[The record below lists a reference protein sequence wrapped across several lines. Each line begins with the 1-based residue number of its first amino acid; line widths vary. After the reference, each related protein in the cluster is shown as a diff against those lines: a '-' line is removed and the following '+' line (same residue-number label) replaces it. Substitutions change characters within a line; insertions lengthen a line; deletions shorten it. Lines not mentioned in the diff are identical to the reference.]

1 MVCTKSEKANIK
13 QGQTNYGHMATKST
27 EKNHLISLLK
37 ERQGKKKQKKQQKKK
52 QIPLGHVIVDWG
64 SLYDCG
70 LHGAGFI

>member
-1 MVCTKSEKANIK
+1 MDTRLLNVLKKKSL
-13 QGQTNYGHMATKST
+13 
-27 EKNHLISLLK
+27 LISLLK
-37 ERQGKKKQKKQQKKK
+37 ERQGKKKTKKQKK